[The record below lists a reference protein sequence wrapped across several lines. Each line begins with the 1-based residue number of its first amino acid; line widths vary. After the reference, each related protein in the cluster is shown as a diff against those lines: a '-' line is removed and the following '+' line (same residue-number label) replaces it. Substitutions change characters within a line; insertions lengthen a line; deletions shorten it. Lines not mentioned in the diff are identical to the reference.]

1 MEATLAALGGI
12 LLRAIPTL
20 LIVVLLH
27 FYLKFMFFK
36 PLHKVLQSRY
46 DATEGARR
54 IAAESL
60 ERASAKV
67 AEYEAAM
74 REARAQVYQAQEQ
87 VHRRLEEQRTAEVQK
102 ARERAEASVREARAQ
117 LQMDMETAKA
127 TLSAESE
134 RIAERIADTVLRR
147 RTA

>member
-127 TLSAESE
+127 
-134 RIAERIADTVLRR
+134 
-147 RTA
+147 